1 MYFYELHEGDED
13 VFSDVLLASDEE
25 MAAEDFFDLVQS
37 VRRQVQDSHGSETLI
52 EAIALELERDH
63 GFLFIS
69 DERLHA
75 AVNVSA
81 IEEENL
87 LISVDD
93 EAARA
98 DYKAVF
104 VEYANEDRDEDGDD
118 DRND

>member
-1 MYFYELHEGDED
+1 
-13 VFSDVLLASDEE
+13 

-37 VRRQVQDSHGSETLI
+37 VRRQVQDSHGSDTLI
-52 EAIALELERDH
+52 EAIAHELERSH
-63 GFLFIS
+63 EFLFIS

-75 AVNVSA
+75 AVNVSTV
-81 IEEENL
+81 EEENL

-104 VEYANEDRDEDGDD
+104 VDYASEDGDEDGDD
-118 DRND
+118 GRNN